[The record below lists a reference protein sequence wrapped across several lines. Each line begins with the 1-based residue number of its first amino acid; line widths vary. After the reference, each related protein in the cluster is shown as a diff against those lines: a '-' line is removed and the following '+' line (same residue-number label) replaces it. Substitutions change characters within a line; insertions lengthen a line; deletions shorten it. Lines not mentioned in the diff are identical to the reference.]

1 VDVSGSYSVT
11 GRVASMGS
19 SQVKRK
25 ADKILEEFFTQA
37 GQELGT
43 VS

>member
-1 VDVSGSYSVT
+1 LPRRWPELSPKEAT
-11 GRVASMGS
+11 L
-19 SQVKRK
+19 RK

-43 VS
+43 A